1 MQTKTLYQQAL
12 SKSQW
17 ISWLTDN
24 IDKYSYPDLTKEFNN
39 LFNQNINWEQC
50 RNLCLKLGI
59 KKTKSYSIRNEY
71 TQDEVEWLKE
81 NYKIDNLVSEFNKKF
96 NSNRKYKAL
105 LCKIERLGLKRVEY
119 KYDEEQKNFIK
130 EYWDRIDYA
139 DDFVTAF
146 NNKFNRSVNYNYL
159 REKAYKMGLKR
170 ARHTTRLKYKN
181 GDERERS
188 GVVLVRVSEEY
199 RGGRNA
205 DRKGWVRKSRYV
217 YEQYHNVKLEDD
229 EHIVFLDGN
238 DKNFAI
244 ENLRAIKLKDKVK
257 LLTYG
262 WYGKSIIT
270 EAGIEVIKAE
280 RQIKE
285 F

>member
-24 IDKYSYPDLTKEFNN
+24 INNYSYINLTKEFNN
-39 LFNQNINWEQC
+39 LFNKNINWEQC

-71 TQDEVEWLKE
+71 TQDEIKWLKE
-81 NYKIDNLVSEFNKKF
+81 NYKIPNLESEFNKKF

-105 LCKIERLGLKRVEY
+105 VCKIERMGLKRVEY
-119 KYDEEQKNFIK
+119 EYDEAQKQFIQ
-130 EYWDRIDYA
+130 EYWDKIDYA
-139 DDFVTAF
+139 DDFVSAF

-159 REKAYKMGLKR
+159 REKAYNLGLKR
-170 ARHTTRLKYKN
+170 TRRNPQLKYKN
-181 GDERERS
+181 GDERVRS

-199 RGGRNA
+199 RGGRQA

-217 YEQYHNVKLEDD
+217 YEQYHNVKLGDD
-229 EHIVFLDGN
+229 EHIIFLDGN

-244 ENLRAIKLKDKVK
+244 ENLRAINLTDKAK
-257 LLTYG
+257 LLNYG
-262 WYGKSIIT
+262 WYGKGIIT
-270 EAGIEVIKAE
+270 EAGIEVIKTE